1 MKVWKNKLVTILFA
15 LGGVLF
21 LVPSVKQL
29 IEGEPFNVSYLVLAG
44 VFLIMS
50 VVFGRKSDGDSGPHT
65 PRPSHRVAGQEPAE
79 K

>member
-15 LGGVLF
+15 LAGVLF
-21 LVPSVKQL
+21 LVPPVRQL
-29 IEGEPFNVSYLVLAG
+29 IEGEPFNVTFLVLAG

-50 VVFGRKSDGDSGPHT
+50 VAFGLRSDGAFGPHT
-65 PRPSHRVAGQEPAE
+65 PRPGHRVAGQEPVE